1 MDFMIDQLRVRV
13 FADRADAGQAAGLA
27 AEAAIESAIA
37 RQGSARVIL
46 ASAPSQNES
55 LEALT
60 SAALDWSRVTL
71 FHMDEYVGLPA
82 SHSASF
88 RHYQEERVLSRIRPA
103 AFHGI
108 LGEAADVEAE
118 CRRYAG
124 LLAESPIDVVC
135 LGIGENGHIAFNDPP
150 VADFADPY
158 LIKPVDLDDDC
169 RRQQVND
176 GCFPEF
182 ASVPRHALT
191 LTIPALMS
199 GRELFCMVPGP
210 RKAAA
215 VRDTLRAPVS
225 TACPASILRRH
236 AAAMLFLDQDSA
248 ALAAL
253 G

>member
-13 FADRADAGQAAGLA
+13 FAERTEAGQAAGLGA
-27 AEAAIESAIA
+27 AAAIQSAIA
-37 RQGSARVIL
+37 RQGSARLIL

-55 LEALT
+55 LEALAG
-60 SAALDWSRVTL
+60 AALDWSRVTV
-71 FHMDEYVGLPA
+71 FHMDEYAGLPA

-108 LGEAADVEAE
+108 LGETTDVDAE

-158 LIKPVDLDDDC
+158 LIKPVELDDDC

-176 GCFPEF
+176 GCFPDF

-215 VRDTLRAPVS
+215 VRDTLRGPIS

-236 AAAMLFLDQDSA
+236 AAATLFLDQDSA
-248 ALAAL
+248 ALTAMV
-253 G
+253 